1 MEITL
6 TGLAGTIKQSV
17 LIKVLLGGCPRIE
30 RSTAEKL
37 FWSYFPIILVK

>member
-1 MEITL
+1 MAITL
-6 TGLAGTIKQSV
+6 IGLAGTINKSV

-37 FWSYFPIILVK
+37 FWS